1 MTEKR
6 TTPNAAAGSRRR
18 KRAAPTID
26 LKATEVQPTQTAG
39 DPPPD
44 PLVQEPSA
52 QEASSQASSEQAR
65 AAPEP
70 SQAEPDIASATIADK
85 SAGDSRGYPG
95 FNITGPVLAA
105 GVAGAATMSLILFGF
120 WLAGLLPI
128 RDAGSAD
135 LRARVTGLEMQL
147 RDLQKRPAPAADTQT
162 VDALT
167 QRVAKMEAS
176 IAKIPAGDP
185 ALADRIAAT
194 ENAMKALGVSLAALN
209 RRGDSIAA
217 GAANASERAEAAEKA
232 VADLR
237 ASVRDV
243 SKTVS
248 ASISSTELEA
258 LQKRVAALDQAA
270 KLARGDIAKATASDK
285 SARLAVSALAL
296 RDAVL
301 RGAPFADELAQV
313 KSLGAEDKI
322 LAPLAPFAT
331 TGVPSE
337 KALAHELGA
346 LLPGMLKAIGAS
358 APSGSFI
365 ERLQA
370 NAEHLV
376 RIRPLDAPPGDD
388 TSAVLAR
395 IEIAAAHGDI
405 VAALTDLGKLSD
417 AQRAPA
423 LAWIAKIKNRQ
434 AALAAAH
441 QSAVDAV
448 RTLASW

>member
-39 DPPPD
+39 DPPPE
-44 PLVQEPSA
+44 PPVQD
-52 QEASSQASSEQAR
+52 ASSQAGSEQAR

-70 SQAEPDIASATIADK
+70 SQAEPDIASATIANE
-85 SAGDSRGYPG
+85 SAGGSRDYPG
-95 FNITGPVLAA
+95 FKIYGPVLAA
-105 GVAGAATMSLILFGF
+105 GVAGAAAMSLVLFGL
-120 WLAGLLPI
+120 WLTGLVPI
-128 RDAGSAD
+128 RDAGSAA

-147 RDLQKRPAPAADTQT
+147 RDLQKRPAPAADTQA

-217 GAANASERAEAAEKA
+217 GAVKASERAEAAEKA
-232 VADLR
+232 VEDLR

-243 SKTVS
+243 SKTAS
-248 ASISSTELEA
+248 AGVSSTELEA

-301 RGAPFADELAQV
+301 RGAPFADELAQA
-313 KSLGAEDKI
+313 KSLGADDKI
-322 LAPLAPFAT
+322 LAPLSPFAT
-331 TGVPSE
+331 TGVPRE

-395 IEIAAAHGDI
+395 VEIAAAHGDI
-405 VAALTDLGKLSD
+405 AAALTDLGKLSD

-423 LAWIAKIKNRQ
+423 LAWIAKVKNRQ

-441 QSAVDAV
+441 KFAVDAV